1 MMLLVLAVIHSVCIA
16 HHNEIAIDDYDK
28 SKMFF
33 LPPPQVLAEAL
44 LLLPP
49 SVDRQVALFS
59 FGPED
64 YLEGKDGGDDDGGD
78 DGGDGESM
86 DYGDDCFNDDGHY

>member
-1 MMLLVLAVIHSVCIA
+1 MYV
-16 HHNEIAIDDYDK
+16 
-28 SKMFF
+28 

-59 FGPED
+59 FGPDD
-64 YLEGKDGGDDDGGD
+64 YLEGKDVG
-78 DGGDGESM
+78 M
-86 DYGDDCFNDDGHY
+86 MMVVMVVAMVNPWMMVMMMALVVMVIIDYLL

>member
-1 MMLLVLAVIHSVCIA
+1 MS
-16 HHNEIAIDDYDK
+16 
-28 SKMFF
+28 F

-59 FGPED
+59 FGPD
-64 YLEGKDGGDDDGGD
+64 HYYLEGKDGGDDDGGD
-78 DGGDGESM
+78 DGGDDESM
-86 DYGDDCFNDDGHY
+86 DDGGFGDGGFNDDGHY